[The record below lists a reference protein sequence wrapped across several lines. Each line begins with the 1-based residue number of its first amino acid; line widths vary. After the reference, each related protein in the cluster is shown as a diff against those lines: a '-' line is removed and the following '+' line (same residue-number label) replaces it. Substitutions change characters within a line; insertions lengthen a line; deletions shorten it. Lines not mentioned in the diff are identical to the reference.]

1 MRLIDA
7 NEVIDR
13 LRESYRETAE
23 LIQQG
28 ESHLDTLAEGYTE
41 AAHVVKFLTG
51 TVDAVPVVRCRDCAS
66 FELKGKYPAG
76 MPEYPEGMPY
86 GYCYHWEY
94 EQGMSPNEVDGNDFC
109 SYGERKVD
117 ENGRT

>member
-1 MRLIDA
+1 MAKAVLISIRPEWVEKIARGEKTVEVRKTRPKLDA
-7 NEVIDR
+7 KEKMK
-13 LRESYRETAE
+13 SM
-23 LIQQG
+23 
-28 ESHLDTLAEGYTE
+28 
-41 AAHVVKFLTG
+41 
-51 TVDAVPVVRCRDCAS
+51 VPVVRCRDCAS

-109 SYGERKVD
+109 SYGRIRED